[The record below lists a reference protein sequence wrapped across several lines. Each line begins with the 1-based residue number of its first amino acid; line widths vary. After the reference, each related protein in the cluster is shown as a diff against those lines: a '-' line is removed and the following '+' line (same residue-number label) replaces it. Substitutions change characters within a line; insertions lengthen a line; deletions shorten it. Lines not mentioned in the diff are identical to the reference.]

1 MAEIKKVSIVSPV
14 YNGEGYIGRF
24 LESVLEQTYPRIE
37 QIIIDDGS
45 ADNTEGVVQS
55 FRERFLQRG
64 YTLIYRKQPENRGQA
79 AAINVGLKLFTG
91 EYMMWMDTDDIFY
104 PGAIEKKVDFLEF
117 HPEYDYVL
125 NEGAVVLEE
134 NLNTT
139 VRVLRR
145 VQPAQ
150 KDYLFKD
157 LIDEDNVVFCPG
169 TIFVRA
175 ASLKKAIPDLTIY
188 ESREGQNWQLM
199 LPLAYSC
206 EYGYLKEVL
215 FKYVVRGSSH
225 SHQERMFWQEF
236 SRRGNFYPL
245 IANTID
251 KIVGMPPEE
260 KEYWKEYTLQRT
272 LRVQY
277 MMCCEN
283 HKYRQSRKIEKEMR
297 KHGFPIPRS
306 ERFWTMQTRY
316 AARWLVQKTHTEA
329 LYRRLRGKENQDV

>member
-1 MAEIKKVSIVSPV
+1 MAEIQKVSIVSPV

-45 ADNTEGVVQS
+45 ADNTDGVVQS

-91 EYMMWMDTDDIFY
+91 EYMMWMDTDDILY
-104 PGAIEKKVDFLEF
+104 PEAVAKKADFLEK
-117 HPEYDYVL
+117 HPEYDFVL
-125 NEGAVVLEE
+125 NEGEFVSEE
-134 NLNTT
+134 DLNTPIGY
-139 VRVLRR
+139 LRR
-145 VQPAQ
+145 VAPTGE
-150 KDYLFKD
+150 DRLFQD
-157 LIDEDNVVFCPG
+157 MLDENNVVFGPG
-169 TIFVRA
+169 AILVRSDSFRRALPELSIF
-175 ASLKKAIPDLTIY
+175 

-206 EYGYLKEVL
+206 KCGYLEEVL
-215 FKYVVRGSSH
+215 FRCVAHSGSH
-225 SHQERMFWQEF
+225 SRRTRTFEQEF